1 MTISESLI
9 SWLKGFNTDKRR
21 IKKINTGIQPAAV
34 EDFAVVK
41 EPTVNVKKDVFGDE
55 EVTAH
60 YTIMARLPSNTNP
73 DRIDNEAFGE
83 AMETWIL
90 DKNRLKEYPDI
101 QGYRVTNVA
110 VTTPFYA
117 GKTET
122 NNSVYQMTVA
132 LKYER

>member
-1 MTISESLI
+1 MTVSQSLI
-9 SWLKGFNTDKRR
+9 SWLRGFNTDIRR
-21 IKKINTGIQPAAV
+21 INKINTGIQPAAV

-60 YTIMARLPSNTNP
+60 YTIMARLPSNSDP
-73 DRIDNEAFGE
+73 DRVDNEAFGE

-90 DKNRLKEYPDI
+90 NKNHLKEYPDI
-101 QGYRVTNVA
+101 DGYKVTNIS